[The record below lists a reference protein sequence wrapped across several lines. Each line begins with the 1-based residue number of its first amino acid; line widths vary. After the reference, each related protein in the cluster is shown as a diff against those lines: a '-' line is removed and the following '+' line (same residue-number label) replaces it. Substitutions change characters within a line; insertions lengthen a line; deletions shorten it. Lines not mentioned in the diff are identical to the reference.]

1 MPLTSSST
9 SYETPSSG
17 STLQSRETS
26 THTYSRMDTAD
37 LKEDFLAARKRMS
50 IEDFFETIFGTELG
64 WEKENEAKLIAITED
79 PKFKEALESYSQP
92 TNGKE
97 STRYQLFSDLFNLVI
112 QRIEADDTLCG
123 DMQRPALRA
132 CHSNNPSCVEDGA
145 FLPKPD
151 SDLIEVIEDVFQR
164 RFGKNGKG
172 VKDAP
177 FFRADLLA
185 FIEFSI
191 RQAALKHNSTSSRA
205 FPGSYKGE
213 PVAHKSSA
221 TSGAGKTLLSCNS
234 SVY

>member
-1 MPLTSSST
+1 
-9 SYETPSSG
+9 
-17 STLQSRETS
+17 
-26 THTYSRMDTAD
+26 MDAAD
-37 LKEDFLAARKRMS
+37 LKERFLAARKRMS
-50 IEDFFETIFGTELG
+50 IEDFLETVLGTDLG
-64 WEKENEAKLIAITED
+64 WEKENEAKITAITED
-79 PKFKEALESYSQP
+79 PRFKEALESYSQP
-92 TNGKE
+92 SSGKE
-97 STRYQLFSDLFNLVI
+97 SIRYQLFVDLFNFVI

-123 DMQRPALRA
+123 DIQRPALRS
-132 CHSNNPSCVEDGA
+132 CHSNNPSCIEDGA

-205 FPGSYKGE
+205 FPGSYKDE
-213 PVAHKSSA
+213 PVVHESSA
-221 TSGAGKTLLSCNS
+221 TSGAGKTLLPCNS